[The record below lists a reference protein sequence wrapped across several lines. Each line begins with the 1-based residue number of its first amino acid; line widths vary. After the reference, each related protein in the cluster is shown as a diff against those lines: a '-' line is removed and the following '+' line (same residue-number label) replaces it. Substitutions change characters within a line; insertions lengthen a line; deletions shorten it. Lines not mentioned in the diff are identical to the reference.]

1 VQLTVDQRAAADAP
15 GVVVVS
21 PSGEIDLATAPELR
35 AGLERAEAEASAGR
49 VVDLRSVGF
58 IDSTGIGELV
68 GCHRRCRDADSA
80 LAFVVPEGPIRK
92 ILNVTGM
99 DSVFDMHADEDSA
112 VRSVSS
118 KAAAAD
124 G

>member
-1 VQLTVDQRAAADAP
+1 VQLTVDQRAAATAP
-15 GVVVVS
+15 GIVVVS
-21 PSGEIDLATAPELR
+21 PAGEIDLATAPELR
-35 AGLERAEAEASAGR
+35 AGLERAEATASDGL
-49 VVDLRSVGF
+49 VVDLRAVGF

-68 GCHRRCRDADSA
+68 GCHRRCRDAQSA
-80 LAFVVPEGPIRK
+80 LAFVVPDGPVRK

-99 DSVFDMHADEDSA
+99 DAVFDMHPDEESA

-118 KAAAAD
+118 KATAAD